1 MSRTYETTPGKRFQ
15 VVLRKPTARA
25 GIVDKQFFDTQEA
38 ADEFIES
45 NEAKYACE
53 FIDLAYFKAV

>member
-15 VVLRKPTARA
+15 VVLRRPTARA
-25 GIVDKQFFDTQEA
+25 GIVMKKFFDTQED
-38 ADEFIES
+38 ADFFIES
-45 NEAKYACE
+45 NEATYNCE